1 MSNRSNTM
9 PSSAQRHS
17 HHPTLSTSEYKDGV
31 RQADEILRENDLI
44 PPDENWQETVLHWFV
59 TEDIE
64 RKALAAYMTEHQ
76 EALGAAWAREMLRM
90 EIFFQVDDHVIIV
103 AHYDRTLSQY
113 PRCIVLDMWVADHI
127 FRHQGDFWRA
137 RPMYQD
143 VQEHLP
149 QHPKPYYELGFMN
162 HLLGDLPSA
171 LEQFNRAAERIDG
184 YNDELAARVFYNR
197 GVTRY
202 ALEKDRKGAIADL
215 KKALE
220 YKPNYPQA
228 KKLLRGLSIR
238 SRLPW

>member
-1 MSNRSNTM
+1 MSNRRNTM
-9 PSSAQRHS
+9 
-17 HHPTLSTSEYKDGV
+17 LSTSEYKDGV
-31 RQADEILRENDLI
+31 RQADEILRDNDLI
-44 PPDENWQETVLHWFV
+44 PLDENWQETVLHWFV

-90 EIFFQVDDHVIIV
+90 EIFFQVNDHNIIV

-113 PRCIVLDMWVADHI
+113 PRCIVLDMWVADQI

-171 LEQFNRAAERIDG
+171 LEQFNQAAERIGEYD
-184 YNDELAARVFYNR
+184 DELAARIFYNR

-220 YKPNYPQA
+220 HKPNYPQA

-238 SRLPW
+238 SWLPW